1 MRIAVLQAT
10 SAVGHIDANLD
21 ALAAAAAEAAGG
33 GADILVTPELF
44 STGYAPDRIH
54 HLDGAAVRQSVS
66 TLAVRHGIAIVA
78 STVEQSDAE
87 RFITATLFGADGAQ
101 VIHYRKSYLFGA
113 GEAQFFTA
121 GAALSP
127 VVRFGD
133 LSVALGI
140 CYDVE
145 FPEYVRALAVAGADL
160 VLVPTAVPVRVAS
173 EFDPTAVPRLLVP
186 ARALENTVA
195 IAYADQCG
203 TGFAGHSCIVAP
215 DGSFAAR
222 AGNEPKLIFA
232 DITSE
237 AIRSARADNPYLRS
251 RRLDLY

>member
-1 MRIAVLQAT
+1 MRIAVFQAT
-10 SAVGHIDANLD
+10 SAVGRIDANLD
-21 ALAAAAAEAAGG
+21 ALASAAAEAADG

-44 STGYAPDRIH
+44 PTGYAPDRIH
-54 HLDGAAVRQSVS
+54 HLDGATVRQAVS
-66 TLAVRHGIAIVA
+66 TTAERSGIAVVA
-78 STVEQSDAE
+78 STVEQSDSG
-87 RFITATLFGADGAQ
+87 RFITATLFGADGTQ
-101 VIHYRKSYLFGA
+101 VLHYRKSHLFGTE
-113 GEAQFFTA
+113 EAQFFTA
-121 GAALSP
+121 GSALSS

-160 VLVPTAVPVRVAS
+160 MLVPTAVPARVS
-173 EFDPTAVPRLLVP
+173 STFDSAAVPGLIVP

-195 IAYADQCG
+195 IAYANQCG
-203 TGFAGHSCIVAP
+203 TGFAGRSCIVAP

-222 AGNEPKLIFA
+222 AENEPTLIFA

-237 AIRSARADNPYLRS
+237 TIRGARADNPYLRS